1 MLEIS
6 QCKSMTQV
14 LLCLLPWA
22 MSLVKK
28 FAKMENCVGNHTW
41 LVHQTSPTWLT
52 GANPLLWI
60 WVTFIHYA
68 ARIIINNCPVTW
80 GKIKSKNYSKQ
91 CVFYGKVYKISAQ
104 VLTGKKM
111 WDQPYFWDQHKSV
124 LLTFFTQPPASHKI
138 VKLNCFG
145 PNFNLQAAII
155 FFSFKSF

>member
-14 LLCLLPWA
+14 SLCLLPWA

-60 WVTFIHYA
+60 WVTFIHYT
-68 ARIIINNCPVTW
+68 ARIIINICPVTW
-80 GKIKSKNYSKQ
+80 GKIKSINYSKQ

-104 VLTGKKM
+104 VLNREKDVGPAILLGPTQIRLVNIFYTTCKS
-111 WDQPYFWDQHKSV
+111 QNSETQLFWPK
-124 LLTFFTQPPASHKI
+124 FQPPSCHY
-138 VKLNCFG
+138 
-145 PNFNLQAAII
+145 I
-155 FFSFKSF
+155 FQL